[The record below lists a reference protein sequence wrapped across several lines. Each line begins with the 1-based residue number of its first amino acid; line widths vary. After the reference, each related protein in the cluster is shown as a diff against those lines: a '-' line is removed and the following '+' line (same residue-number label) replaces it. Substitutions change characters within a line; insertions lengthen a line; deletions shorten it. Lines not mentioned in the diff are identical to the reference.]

1 MGEIWCRL
9 LGGVLPGSL
18 ILLFSRASSRSVLP
32 LSCAERREVK
42 KMMCT
47 GKAVQGHLGLSS
59 PSQAPVPAPA
69 RLRVGP
75 TYPSWRGLSVPE
87 PGGVCALWRGLQE
100 NHRV

>member
-18 ILLFSRASSRSVLP
+18 ILLFSRASSRSVLR

-42 KMMCT
+42 ELMCT
-47 GKAVQGHLGLSS
+47 GQAARGRLGLSS
-59 PSQAPVPAPA
+59 PSQAPAPAPA
-69 RLRVGP
+69 RPRAGP